1 MISPSAAEEK
11 WWQEAV
17 IYQIYPR
24 SFFDSNGDGEGDLP
38 GITQKLQ
45 YVADLGVDAIWL
57 SPFYTSPNKDGGYD
71 VADPRDVDPRF
82 GNLADAKLMIDKAHE
97 LGLKVLVDIVP
108 NHFSSEHEWFKA
120 ALNAGPGSKE
130 RARFHFHDAK
140 EDGTPPNNWIS
151 LFGGP
156 AWTQVAD
163 GQFYLHLFDSS
174 QPDLNWENPEVD
186 QDFRET
192 ISFWVKMG
200 ADGFRIDVAHGLVKE
215 NLLNDHHDPK
225 GLSDALRID
234 VDMET
239 SKREALLAS
248 VPYFDRV
255 GVHEIY
261 RNWRKHFDS
270 FNKPIMAVAEAWVH
284 PPINGVAYVRADE
297 LHQIFNFDLLIAP
310 FEAQTLFKLIDNTIS
325 MLKEVDAYPTWAISN
340 HDSPR
345 VASRIGT
352 EEARALALFLFAL
365 PGSCYV
371 YNGQELGLPD
381 AELADSDRQDPSFFR
396 TNGETK
402 GRDGARVPMPW
413 TGTTSPF
420 GFSSGKPWL
429 PLPATWSELTVENQS
444 SNSDSSLSLY
454 KRALSERAKLLA
466 GAQDLTWD
474 TNRIERGVLG
484 FSRGG
489 IQVYLNTGD
498 KPVRLKATEL
508 ILASGGVPECE
519 NGELELKSRR
529 AVWFKLK
536 DF

>member
-1 MISPSAAEEK
+1 MTSSSAADRK

-57 SPFYTSPNKDGGYD
+57 SPFFTSPNKDGGYD

-82 GNLADAKLMIDKAHE
+82 GNLADAKLMINKAHE

-120 ALNAGPGSKE
+120 ALNAAPGSKE
-130 RARFHFHDAK
+130 RARFHFYDAK
-140 EDGTPPNNWIS
+140 ADGTPPNNWIS

-163 GQFYLHLFDSS
+163 GQYYLHLFDSS

-186 QDFRET
+186 ADFKET

-215 NLLNDHHDPK
+215 NILTDHHDPK
-225 GLSDALRID
+225 GLSEALRID
-234 VDMET
+234 VDMEIE
-239 SKREALLAS
+239 KREALLAS
-248 VPYFDRV
+248 VPFFDRA

-261 RNWRKHFDS
+261 RSWRKHFDS
-270 FNKPIMAVAEAWVH
+270 FEKPIMAVAEAWVH
-284 PPINGVAYVRADE
+284 PPVNGVAYVRPDE
-297 LHQIFNFDLLIAP
+297 LHQVFNFDLLIAP
-310 FEAQTLFKLIDNTIS
+310 FEAKTLFRLINNTIE
-325 MLKEVDAYPTWAISN
+325 MLKSVDAYPTWAISN

-345 VASRIGT
+345 VASRVGA

-381 AELADSDRQDPSFFR
+381 AELADSDRQDPSFLR
-396 TNGETK
+396 TKGETK

-413 TGTTSPF
+413 SGQVTPF

-429 PLPATWSELTVENQS
+429 PLPTSWKDLTVESQV
-444 SNSDSSLSLY
+444 SDSQSSLSLY
-454 KRALSERAKLLA
+454 RNALSLRAKLLNDA
-466 GAQDLTWD
+466 NDFTWD
-474 TNRIERGVLG
+474 TSRIEDGVIG
-484 FSRGG
+484 FSRNGVK
-489 IQVYLNTGD
+489 VYLNSGD
-498 KPVRLKATEL
+498 KSIRLPAREL
-508 ILASGGVPECE
+508 ILSSDGSPSCE
-519 NGELELKSRR
+519 NGELELKKGR
-529 AVWFKLK
+529 AVWFKL
-536 DF
+536 

>member
-1 MISPSAAEEK
+1 MTSPKTTDSK

-45 YVADLGVDAIWL
+45 YIADLGVDAIWL

-71 VADPRDVDPRF
+71 VANPRDVDPRF
-82 GNLADAKLMIDKAHE
+82 GNLADAKLMINRAHD
-97 LGLKVLVDIVP
+97 LGLKILVDIVP

-120 ALNAGPGSKE
+120 ALVADPGSKE
-130 RARFHFHDAK
+130 RARFHFYDAK
-140 EDGTPPNNWIS
+140 DDGTPPNNWIS

-163 GQFYLHLFDSS
+163 GQYYLHLFDSS

-186 QDFRET
+186 EDFKET

-200 ADGFRIDVAHGLVKE
+200 VDGFRIDVAHGLVKE
-215 NLLNDHHDPK
+215 NIRTDHHDPQ

-234 VDMET
+234 VDMEIE
-239 SKREALLAS
+239 KREALLAS
-248 VPYFDRV
+248 VPFFDRA

-261 RNWRKHFDS
+261 RSWRKHFDS
-270 FNKPIMAVAEAWVH
+270 FDKQIMAVAEAWVH
-284 PPINGVAYVRADE
+284 PPANGVAYVRPDE

-310 FEAQTLFKLIDNTIS
+310 FDAKTLFRLVDNTFEL
-325 MLKEVDAYPTWAISN
+325 LKNVDAYPTWAISN

-345 VASRIGT
+345 VASRLGT

-365 PGSCYV
+365 PGSIYI

-381 AELADSDRQDPSFFR
+381 AELADSDRQDPSFLR
-396 TNGETK
+396 TNGQTK

-413 TGTTSPF
+413 SGQETPF
-420 GFSSGKPWL
+420 GFSAGKPWL
-429 PLPATWSELTVENQS
+429 PLPATWKDLTVESQVNDKDGSLFLYQS
-444 SNSDSSLSLY
+444 
-454 KRALSERAKLLA
+454 ALAKRAKLFG
-466 GAQDLTWD
+466 GAQDFTWD
-474 TNRIERGVLG
+474 ISKIEEGILG

-489 IQVYLNTGD
+489 IQIYLNSGNKSVSLT
-498 KPVRLKATEL
+498 ASEI
-508 ILASGGVPECE
+508 ILASSGSTAVLS
-519 NGELELKSRR
+519 GEFELKRGR
-529 AVWFKLK
+529 AAWFKL
-536 DF
+536 

>member
-1 MISPSAAEEK
+1 MTSLNATGSK

-38 GITQKLQ
+38 GIAQKLQ

-82 GNLADAKLMIDKAHE
+82 GNLADAKLMINKAHD

-108 NHFSSEHEWFKA
+108 NHFSAEHEWFKA
-120 ALNAGPGSKE
+120 ALIANPGSEE
-130 RARFHFHDAK
+130 RARFHFYDAK
-140 EDGTPPNNWIS
+140 DDGTPPHNWIS

-163 GQFYLHLFDSS
+163 GQYYLHLFDSS

-186 QDFRET
+186 SDFEET

-200 ADGFRIDVAHGLVKE
+200 VDGFRIDVAHGLAKE
-215 NLLNDHHDPK
+215 NILTDHHDPK

-234 VDMET
+234 VDMEIG
-239 SKREALLAS
+239 KRESLLAS
-248 VPYFDRV
+248 VPFFDRA

-261 RNWRKHFDS
+261 RSWRKLFDS
-270 FNKPIMAVAEAWVH
+270 FDKPIMAVAEAWVH
-284 PPINGVAYVRADE
+284 PPVNGVAYVRPDE

-310 FEAQTLFKLIDNTIS
+310 FDVKTLVRLISNTIE
-325 MLKEVDAYPTWAISN
+325 MLKGVGAYPTWAISN

-345 VASRIGT
+345 VASRLGT
-352 EEARALALFLFAL
+352 EEARALALFLFGL

-381 AELADSDRQDPSFFR
+381 ADLADSDRQDPSFIR

-413 TGTTSPF
+413 SGQESPF
-420 GFSSGKPWL
+420 GFSTGKPWL
-429 PLPATWSELTVENQS
+429 PLPASWKDLTVESQVK
-444 SNSDSSLSLY
+444 DQKSSLSLY
-454 KRALSERAKLLA
+454 KNSLSKRAKLLA
-466 GAQDLTWD
+466 GSHDFTWD
-474 TNRIERGVLG
+474 ISQIEEGILG
-484 FSRGG
+484 FSRGE
-489 IQVYLNTGD
+489 IQIYLNTGN
-498 KPVRLKATEL
+498 KSVKLQASEI
-508 ILASGGVPECE
+508 ILSSSGAPTCE
-519 NGELELKSRR
+519 NGEVELMPRR
-529 AVWFKLK
+529 AIWFKR
-536 DF
+536 

>member
-1 MISPSAAEEK
+1 MTSPTKTDSK

-82 GNLADAKLMIDKAHE
+82 GNLADAKLMINKAHD

-120 ALNAGPGSKE
+120 ALIAGPGSKE
-130 RARFHFHDAK
+130 RARFHFYDAK
-140 EDGTPPNNWIS
+140 ADGTPPNNWIS

-163 GQFYLHLFDSS
+163 GQYYLHLFDSS

-186 QDFRET
+186 ADFKET

-200 ADGFRIDVAHGLVKE
+200 ADGFRIDVAHGLAKE
-215 NLLNDHHDPK
+215 NILTDHHDPK

-234 VDMET
+234 VDMEI
-239 SKREALLAS
+239 SKRESLLAS
-248 VPYFDRV
+248 VPYFDRA

-261 RNWRKHFDS
+261 RSWRKHFDS
-270 FNKPIMAVAEAWVH
+270 FEKPIMAVAEAWVH
-284 PPINGVAYVRADE
+284 PPVNGVAYVRPDE

-310 FEAQTLFKLIDNTIS
+310 FDAKILFRLVNNTFEL
-325 MLKEVDAYPTWAISN
+325 LKNVDVYPTWAISN

-345 VASRIGT
+345 VASRLGA
-352 EEARALALFLFAL
+352 EAARALALFLFGL
-365 PGSCYV
+365 PGSC
-371 YNGQELGLPD
+371 
-381 AELADSDRQDPSFFR
+381 
-396 TNGETK
+396 
-402 GRDGARVPMPW
+402 
-413 TGTTSPF
+413 
-420 GFSSGKPWL
+420 
-429 PLPATWSELTVENQS
+429 
-444 SNSDSSLSLY
+444 
-454 KRALSERAKLLA
+454 
-466 GAQDLTWD
+466 
-474 TNRIERGVLG
+474 
-484 FSRGG
+484 
-489 IQVYLNTGD
+489 
-498 KPVRLKATEL
+498 
-508 ILASGGVPECE
+508 
-519 NGELELKSRR
+519 
-529 AVWFKLK
+529 
-536 DF
+536 

>member
-1 MISPSAAEEK
+1 MISPGAADSK

-82 GNLADAKLMIDKAHE
+82 GNLADAKLMINKAHQ

-120 ALNAGPGSKE
+120 ALSAAPGSKE

-163 GQFYLHLFDSS
+163 GQYYLHLFDSS

-186 QDFRET
+186 QDFKET

-234 VDMET
+234 VDMEIR
-239 SKREALLAS
+239 KREALLAS
-248 VPYFDRV
+248 VPFFDRA

-261 RNWRKHFDS
+261 RNWREHFDS
-270 FNKPIMAVAEAWVH
+270 FDKPIMAVAEAWVH
-284 PPINGVAYVRADE
+284 PPANGVAYVRPDE

-310 FEAQTLFKLIDNTIS
+310 FEAQTLFRLINNTIE
-325 MLKEVDAYPTWAISN
+325 MLKDVGAYPTWAISN

-345 VASRIGT
+345 VASRIGAD
-352 EEARALALFLFAL
+352 EARALALFLFAL

-381 AELADSDRQDPSFFR
+381 AELADSDRQDPSFLR
-396 TNGETK
+396 TKGETK

-413 TGTTSPF
+413 SGTQSPF

-429 PLPATWSELTVENQS
+429 PLPATWNNLTVESQINDQE
-444 SNSDSSLSLY
+444 SSLSLY
-454 KRALSERAKLLA
+454 KSALSERAKLL
-466 GAQDLTWD
+466 GTNELTWD
-474 TNRIERGVLG
+474 SSRIEQGVLG
-484 FSRGG
+484 FTRGG
-489 IQVYLNTGD
+489 IQVYLNTGN
-498 KPVRLKATEL
+498 KPVRIKASEL
-508 ILASGGVPECE
+508 ILASSGEPTCE
-519 NGELELKSRR
+519 NGELELKSGR
-529 AVWFKLK
+529 AVWLKLK
-536 DF
+536 DS

>member
-1 MISPSAAEEK
+1 MTSTNTADYK

-38 GITQKLQ
+38 GITQKLE
-45 YVADLGVDAIWL
+45 YVAKLGVDAIWL

-71 VADPRDVDPRF
+71 VANPRDVDPRF
-82 GNLADAKLMIDKAHE
+82 GNIADAKLMINKAHD

-120 ALNAGPGSKE
+120 ALIAAPGSKE
-130 RARFHFHDAK
+130 RARFHFYDAK
-140 EDGTPPNNWIS
+140 PDGTPPNNWIS

-163 GQFYLHLFDSS
+163 GQYYLHLFDSS
-174 QPDLNWENPEVD
+174 QPDLNWENSEVD
-186 QDFRET
+186 EDFKET

-200 ADGFRIDVAHGLVKE
+200 ADGFRIDVAHGLAKE
-215 NLLNDHHDPK
+215 NILIDHHDPK

-234 VDMET
+234 FEMET
-239 SKREALLAS
+239 SKRESLLAS
-248 VPYFDRV
+248 VPYFDRA

-261 RNWRKHFDS
+261 RSWRKHFDS
-270 FNKPIMAVAEAWVH
+270 FDKPIMAVAEAWVH
-284 PPINGVAYVRADE
+284 PPVNGVAYVRPDE

-310 FEAQTLFKLIDNTIS
+310 FEAETLFKLINNTIN
-325 MLKEVDAYPTWAISN
+325 MLKDVGAYPTWAISN

-345 VASRIGT
+345 VASRLG
-352 EEARALALFLFAL
+352 ADQSRALALFLFAL

-381 AELADSDRQDPSFFR
+381 AELADSDRQDPVFIR
-396 TNGETK
+396 TNGEAK

-413 TGTTSPF
+413 SGNSAPF
-420 GFSSGKPWL
+420 GFTSGKPWL
-429 PLPATWSELTVENQS
+429 PLPTTWNEFTVENQS

-454 KRALSERAKLLA
+454 RNALSERAKLFS
-466 GAQDLTWD
+466 GALDFTWD
-474 TNRIERGVLG
+474 TSKIDQGVLG
-484 FSRGG
+484 FARGE
-489 IQVYLNTGD
+489 IQVYLNSGVDSVTLAASE
-498 KPVRLKATEL
+498 V
-508 ILASGGVPECE
+508 ILSSNGAPICE
-519 NGELELKSRR
+519 NGELDLMPKR
-529 AVWFKLK
+529 AIWFKR
-536 DF
+536 